1 MKEEKNQ
8 LKKSRDEEERVTKL
22 KDGEL
27 NVRVEKIVNL
37 CKMGR

>member
-37 CKMGR
+37 CKRGR

>member
-8 LKKSRDEEERVTKL
+8 LKKSRDGQKRVTKL

-27 NVRVEKIVNL
+27 NVRVEIIVNL
-37 CKMGR
+37 S